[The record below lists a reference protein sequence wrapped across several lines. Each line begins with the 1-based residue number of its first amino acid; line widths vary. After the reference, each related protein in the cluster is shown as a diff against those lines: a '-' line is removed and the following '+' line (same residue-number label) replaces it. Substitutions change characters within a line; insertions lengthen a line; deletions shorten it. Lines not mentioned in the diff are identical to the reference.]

1 MDPIKASIW
10 YLLRFHF
17 SEETCSSVFLVIW
30 FFAEYLKHQIIY
42 GLIYEATSTYTVT
55 SLCTQA
61 LWKRKA
67 HVFKPTLFNSILTGS
82 HSSKLLL
89 GSRSDQGS
97 DLRQH
102 LLTVERKVRKRG
114 QIRWRGFSVCLFQ
127 LVFLNM
133 NTSN

>member
-17 SEETCSSVFLVIW
+17 SEETCSSVRVFPVIW
-30 FFAEYLKHQIIY
+30 FFAEYLKHQKIY
-42 GLIYEATSTYTVT
+42 GLFYGAASIYSVT

-61 LWKRKA
+61 LRKCKA
-67 HVFKPTLFNSILTGS
+67 HVFKPTLFNSIFTGS

-97 DLRQH
+97 NLRQQ

-114 QIRWRGFSVCLFQ
+114 QIRWWGFFCFS
-127 LVFLNM
+127 
-133 NTSN
+133 